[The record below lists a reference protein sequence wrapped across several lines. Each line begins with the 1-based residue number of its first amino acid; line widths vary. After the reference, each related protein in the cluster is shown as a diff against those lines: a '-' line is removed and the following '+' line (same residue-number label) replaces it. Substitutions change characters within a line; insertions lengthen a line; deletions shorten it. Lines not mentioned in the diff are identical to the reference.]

1 MCGHAGLC
9 QTGGLGMPHNPVLS
23 PTHPD
28 NDALILEGVLAGVYD
43 QGARYGLSKP
53 RRDLLALTLQ
63 TLLRSMR
70 EDWEGLLADV
80 LTQMCGQPHR
90 APETTATAIHLQRT
104 LTGRPSQPE
113 DGPRRGDSHLPDTT
127 PRLTG

>member
-1 MCGHAGLC
+1 MA
-9 QTGGLGMPHNPVLS
+9 HNPVLS

-70 EDWEGLLADV
+70 EGWEATFSAT
-80 LTQMCGQPHR
+80 LT
-90 APETTATAIHLQRT
+90 TLQ
-104 LTGRPSQPE
+104 TGRPSQPE

-127 PRLTG
+127 PGLPG